1 MATALALPQGFP
13 HRDTLVLA
21 AFAVVLTTLVV
32 QGVTLAPMIQVLCLS
47 SKEAKEAEALAIR
60 VKLADAAL
68 NALSDKSGSEADN
81 LRFRLRLIRDTCMQ
95 RQDSVGLQRLR
106 QLGLESVLSQ
116 RQELERLR
124 DEDAISTEAYLES
137 QEQIDWLELT
147 FLRGEERRIEEI

>member
-13 HRDTLVLA
+13 HRDTVVLA

-32 QGVTLAPMIQVLCLS
+32 QGVTLAPMIRVLCLS
-47 SKEAKEAEALAIR
+47 SKEAKEAEGLAIR

-68 NALSDKSGSEADN
+68 NALADKTGSEADN
-81 LRFRLRLIRDTCMQ
+81 IRFRLQLVRDTCMQ
-95 RQDSVGLQRLR
+95 RQDSAGLQSLR
-106 QLGLESVLSQ
+106 KLGLESVLSQ